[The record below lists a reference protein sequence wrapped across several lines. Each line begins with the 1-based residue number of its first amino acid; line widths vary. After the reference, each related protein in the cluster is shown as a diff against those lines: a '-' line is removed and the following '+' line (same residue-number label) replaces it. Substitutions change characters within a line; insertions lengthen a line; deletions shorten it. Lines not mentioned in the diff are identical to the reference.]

1 VTRKRKTNARQKNS
15 KQTTT
20 GSRQPAWLFVA
31 IGLALVLIVG
41 GAAALL
47 ITGSTRPT
55 TGTPK
60 LVIDQTVIDEG
71 YQTNNTPVRTAF
83 NIRNEGDGPLRVLGE
98 PQVELVEGC

>member
-1 VTRKRKTNARQKNS
+1 MAQKRKTRS
-15 KQTTT
+15 KRPTS
-20 GSRQPAWLFVA
+20 SRQPTWLVLA

-47 ITGSTRPT
+47 ITGSSRPA

-60 LVIDQTVIDEG
+60 LMVEQVVIDEG